1 MTSCSRRLGEG
12 WVVIRLAR
20 KRSRS
25 SERNQSTVPLSEP
38 PTSTQGAMYRT
49 GMRSSPPVIAAAP
62 ADTSTA
68 HAALIDIHPEF
79 LETAQVSLPG
89 CVHRGPPRIAAGS
102 GPTGDPLTP
111 AGASPPPTDP

>member
-12 WVVIRLAR
+12 WVVTRLAR

-49 GMRSSPPVIAAAP
+49 GTRSSPPVIAAAP

-68 HAALIDIHPEF
+68 HGALIDIHPEL
-79 LETAQVSLPG
+79 LETAQGIPTRLRSSWS
-89 CVHRGPPRIAAGS
+89 AEDS
-102 GPTGDPLTP
+102 GRVRARWL
-111 AGASPPPTDP
+111 